1 MACLIEGIYFLEQ
14 QQKKCH
20 EQVRITSG
28 HNRADAR
35 NAFSLAGKVLTRLG
49 KGS

>member
-35 NAFSLAGKVLTRLG
+35 QMHLTLPV
-49 KGS
+49 KF